1 MPLGIGRAPLVHLI
15 SPRVVKDIGP
25 SPSERL
31 APDTDSLA
39 VASPKRNQSRAGYS
53 RNGFQEIISIGT
65 WGNKDTQGL
74 WAPWT
79 GFGCSYTP
87 DRAGGPDSW
96 VHDLSTGRSYLD
108 HMMNFSTGG
117 FAVQS

>member
-25 SPSERL
+25 SPSQRL

-39 VASPKRNQSRAGYS
+39 VASPKGNQSRAGYF

-65 WGNKDTQGL
+65 RSL

-79 GFGCSYTP
+79 GFGCSCTP
-87 DRAGGPDSW
+87 DRVGGPDSW
-96 VHDLSTGRSYLD
+96 VHDLLAGRFCVD